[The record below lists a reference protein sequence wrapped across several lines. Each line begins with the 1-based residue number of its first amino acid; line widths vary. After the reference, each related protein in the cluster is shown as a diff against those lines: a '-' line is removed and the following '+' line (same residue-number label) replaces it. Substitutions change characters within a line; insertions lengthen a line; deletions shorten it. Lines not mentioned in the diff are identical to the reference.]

1 MYCIILE
8 GLIISILAS
17 QTTDNVYYPPS
28 ESEGGW
34 RSLISPNNIPTA
46 EEKQKLSQNAGL
58 DWDKLHEAWK
68 YCESFGGLD
77 SLLVIRHG
85 WVAGEWYNFTEPRG
99 IASCTKS
106 LTGLAMA
113 KLFDLSDA
121 GKLAKHINMDDEAW
135 KFLPSRW
142 AETEPERKHIK
153 IRNMLTMTSG
163 LTPYDGPY
171 EADYQEKVFAQT
183 VESPPGTVWAYASV
197 PVDMLSLVI
206 ENVSGQKM
214 GDFFN
219 EYINDIIGTTPI
231 VWGQFSGH
239 TGGSGGPGGGTVPG
253 KIVSAKKYLDGK
265 KLQIL
270 SYQPSGIVQLWAV
283 N

>member
-1 MYCIILE
+1 MTMETILTDGPKDDKKEWVTMNCIISE
-8 GLIISILAS
+8 GLFISTLTS
-17 QTTDNVYYPPS
+17 QMTNTVYYPPS

-34 RSLISPNNIPTA
+34 RSLILPNDAPTT
-46 EEKQKLSQNAGL
+46 EEKRKIIQTTGL
-58 DWDKLHEAWK
+58 DWDRLHEAWK
-68 YCESFGGLD
+68 YCESFDGPN
-77 SLLVIRHG
+77 SLLVIRRG
-85 WVAGEWYNFTEPRG
+85 WIAGEWHNFTAPRG

-113 KLFDLSDA
+113 KLFNLSDA
-121 GKLAKHINMDDEAW
+121 GKLTKHINMDDEAW
-135 KFLPSRW
+135 QFLPSKW
-142 AETEPERKHIK
+142 VEAEPERKHIK

-171 EADYQEKVFAQT
+171 EADYEEKVFAQT

-219 EYINDIIGTTPI
+219 EYINNVIGTIPC
-231 VWGQFSGH
+231 
-239 TGGSGGPGGGTVPG
+239 P
-253 KIVSAKKYLDGK
+253 
-265 KLQIL
+265 
-270 SYQPSGIVQLWAV
+270 
-283 N
+283 